1 MKSRG
6 RVALPP
12 MSPEEELAFEA
23 RQRTRQI
30 AFAVMGGV
38 LLMIASVI
46 GLLGPHSAVSE
57 ETLNLLT
64 ENRRAGY
71 DIAATILNSV
81 AELSF
86 GVTLWYL
93 WRCTRSRTGKS
104 LSYVPMLV
112 VIGVVVAA
120 VTDIVYV
127 VDFTHIASE
136 FATTGAQTYD
146 EANRLQSSNLIS
158 ICKILG
164 QLAALLIA
172 ISFVVVSFQAMR
184 LGLLPRFMGYVGMLA
199 GFLFLFPITVVPVV
213 QLFWLL
219 ALAILFSGRWP
230 DGVPEAWKTGR
241 AVPLPSAAEMRA
253 RRAAEAEAARDRRAA
268 RRRGD
273 RREPVSDAPPPET
286 GRARPAKQAPAAS
299 AQPARKRKRKH
310 RR

>member
-1 MKSRG
+1 
-6 RVALPP
+6 

-30 AFAVMGGV
+30 AFAVVGGV

-57 ETLNLLT
+57 QTLNLLT

-71 DIAATILNSV
+71 DIAATIFNSV

-93 WRCTRSRTGKS
+93 WRCTRSRTDKS
-104 LSYVPMLV
+104 LSYIPMLV

-146 EANRLQSSNLIS
+146 EANRLQSSSLIS

-172 ISFVVVSFQAMR
+172 ISFVVVSLQAMR
-184 LGLLPRFMGYVGMLA
+184 IGLLPRFMGYVGMLA

-253 RRAAEAEAARDRRAA
+253 RRAAEAAAARDRRAA
-268 RRRGD
+268 RRGGEHR
-273 RREPVSDAPPPET
+273 
-286 GRARPAKQAPAAS
+286 QAAS
-299 AQPARKRKRKH
+299 DVPSPQTGSAAPLPPASNPGRKRKRKH

>member
-1 MKSRG
+1 M
-6 RVALPP
+6 A
-12 MSPEEELAFEA
+12 PEEQLAFEA
-23 RQRTRQI
+23 RSRTRQI
-30 AFAVMGGV
+30 AFAVAGGV
-38 LLMIASVI
+38 LLMIASII

-64 ENRRAGY
+64 EHQRAGY
-71 DIAATILNSV
+71 DIAATVLNSI

-93 WRCTRSRTGKS
+93 WRCTRSRSEKS
-104 LSYVPMLV
+104 LAYIPVLV

-120 VTDIVYV
+120 VTDLVYV

-146 EANRLQSSNLIS
+146 QANRLESSNLIA

-172 ISFVVVSFQAMR
+172 ISFVVVSLQAMR
-184 LGLLPRFMGYVGMLA
+184 IGLLPRFMGYVGMLS

-219 ALAILFSGRWP
+219 ALAIMFSGRWP
-230 DGVPEAWKTGR
+230 DGLPEAWKTGR

-253 RRAAEAEAARDRRAA
+253 RRMADAEAARDRRAA
-268 RRRGD
+268 RGRGEH
-273 RREPVSDAPPPET
+273 RKPVSDAPAPQTEPPAQRT
-286 GRARPAKQAPAAS
+286 AAAPT
-299 AQPARKRKRKH
+299 RKRKRKH